1 MEFRQ
6 AAIGVAACFYIVLI
20 MIVIL
25 IQVVRKNERVGANYV
40 ENYVGLDNSSI

>member
-1 MEFRQ
+1 MKFRQ

-25 IQVVRKNERVGANYV
+25 IRVRDVFFRVIRVAYCRFLSGNR
-40 ENYVGLDNSSI
+40 